1 MITSFEKQ
9 RYLIDFTLSCL
20 WRRKGKNISLW
31 TVYTGVI
38 FLLASVMF
46 FTSAIRK
53 EAVLTLEN
61 APEIIVQRLVAG
73 RQNTIPLRWIESIA
87 AIPGVQSVT
96 ARRWGYYYDS
106 QNGANYTVM
115 VNDDLKDSAGQILI
129 GAGVSRRRTGSGQ
142 GNPIRKN
149 DRIPFKAYDGSSLM
163 LTVKGIF
170 PATSELIS
178 SDLILVSEK
187 DFIKL
192 FSFPAGE
199 ATDLVLTV
207 KNSREMTT
215 IATKITRIF
224 PDSRPILKQEI
235 LRTYEA
241 IFNWRAGLITI
252 ILSGSFLAFMILAWD
267 KATGLRATEIRRRT
281 FGFMFQQLHLIRGI
295 TALEN
300 IMIPAYPDGVAF
312 PVLKKKAMKLLDL
325 LKLPHRASEK
335 VEWLS
340 GGEAQRIA
348 IARALINDPDI
359 IVADE
364 PTAHLDT
371 HLSHEFMDIMRQ
383 LKDKGKTLL
392 IASHDPIV
400 YESDVIN
407 RIIGMRDGRIIS
419 SGNAP

>member
-46 FTSAIRK
+46 FTGAIRK
-53 EAVLTLEN
+53 EAVQTLDN

-73 RQNTIPLRWIESIA
+73 RQNTIPLRWIEPIA

-96 ARRWGYYYDS
+96 ARQWGYYYDS

-115 VNDDLKDSAGQILI
+115 VNDDLKDSAGEILI

-142 GNPIRKN
+142 GYPLRKN

-199 ATDLVLTV
+199 ATDLMLTV

-241 IFNWRAGLITI
+241 IFNWRAGLITV

-267 KATGLRATEIRRRT
+267 KATGLRADEKREIGILKAIGWET
-281 FGFMFQQLHLIRGI
+281 SDILLMKFWEGTSLSLSAFLAGVLLAYLHIFVTDSMLF
-295 TALEN
+295 
-300 IMIPAYPDGVAF
+300 V
-312 PVLKKKAMKLLDL
+312 PVLKGWSVLYPDFKLTPFISAYEMAVLFFL
-325 LKLPHRASEK
+325 TVIPYTVATIVPSWRSAT
-335 VEWLS
+335 
-340 GGEAQRIA
+340 I
-348 IARALINDPDI
+348 DPDS
-359 IVADE
+359 V
-364 PTAHLDT
+364 
-371 HLSHEFMDIMRQ
+371 MR
-383 LKDKGKTLL
+383 T
-392 IASHDPIV
+392 
-400 YESDVIN
+400 
-407 RIIGMRDGRIIS
+407 
-419 SGNAP
+419 